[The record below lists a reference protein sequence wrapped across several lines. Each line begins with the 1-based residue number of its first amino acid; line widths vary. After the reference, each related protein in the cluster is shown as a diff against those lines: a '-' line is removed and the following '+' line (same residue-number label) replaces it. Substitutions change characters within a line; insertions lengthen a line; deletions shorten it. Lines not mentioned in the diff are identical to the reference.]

1 MQETLSARPN
11 AESADTRTS
20 DSNPKTKQ
28 EHDQVMTVEE
38 YIADVIKRDGVAHIT
53 LIDPASQKP
62 EDSVKL
68 AVAAVEGGTDAIMLG
83 GSTGAGGPLLDMTAK
98 LIKEN
103 VKVPVILFPGNTAGF
118 TMYADCVLFMSLL
131 NSRDTNYIV
140 GNQVMGAPTLYKAGM
155 ESVPMAYLVCEPGGT
170 VGWVGDAKLLPRKK
184 PELAAAYALAGKY
197 FGMRWTYLEA
207 GSGADA
213 ALPPEMIGTVKHV
226 LGENILI
233 VGGGIRDGKTA
244 AVCAKAGA
252 DIIVTGTAI
261 EKGPI
266 EEAKAK
272 TAEIVAGAKAGKK
285 M

>member
-1 MQETLSARPN
+1 
-11 AESADTRTS
+11 
-20 DSNPKTKQ
+20 
-28 EHDQVMTVEE
+28 MTVEDYLSE
-38 YIADVIKRDGVAHIT
+38 VIKRDGVAHLT
-53 LIDPASQKP
+53 LIDPASQNP
-62 EDSVKL
+62 DVSVQL
-68 AVAAVEGGTDAIMLG
+68 AVAAAKGGTDAILIG
-83 GSTGAGGPLLDMTAK
+83 GSTSAGGTLLDITSKM
-98 LIKEN
+98 IKEH
-103 VKVPVILFPGNTAGF
+103 VDIPIILFPGNTAGF
-118 TMYADCVLFMSLL
+118 TMHADCVLYMSLL
-131 NSRDTNYIV
+131 NSRDTNYII

-155 ESVPMAYLVCEPGGT
+155 ESIPMAYLVCEPGGT
-170 VGWVGDAKLLPRKK
+170 VGWVGDAKLLPRNK

-197 FGMRWTYLEA
+197 FGMRYTYLEA

-226 LGENILI
+226 LGKNILI

-266 EEAKAK
+266 EDAQMK
-272 TAEIVAGAKAGKK
+272 TAEIVQGCKTGKK